1 MNFKVK
7 PTGDVMHASP
17 TETASTET
25 RSASIGGRLTAL
37 RDWAV
42 SPVSSSGERFMY
54 ILLFA
59 LLVAVR
65 IPRILLE
72 GRFWAEDGRIFYERA
87 WERPW
92 LDALFLPYTGY
103 LNLTANLA
111 GVFARHFA
119 PLPIAPYVTTGLA
132 LLIQC
137 VPAILIVT
145 SRLDWLQRRVV
156 LLIALLIVATPPDSE
171 EVWLNA
177 CSSQHHLALAA
188 AIILALETRSGLVG
202 ALQLGVLCIAPLSS
216 PASWVLVPLF
226 GLRSVIDRS
235 WPRAVQTLVLLAGV
249 TAQLALFFTSIDGR
263 VIGMPPSLFGAIVL
277 TKNIFA
283 PLLYAPG
290 WSIPIGFLAT
300 QFSTSGGPIW
310 CLVIVVV
317 LFAAAII
324 KAVLLP
330 EKSPLWFL
338 VSGATIAT
346 ASYVGAIGDK
356 LGMLAMIGGADRYA
370 FAPQVLFALA
380 VLSWCVVEQG
390 PVRIWA
396 RGAVAWLLIVGLA
409 EFPTKGW
416 QAGPPWPA
424 EVQKWQQN
432 PSYSLQIWPTGWDM
446 TLPPQ

>member
-1 MNFKVK
+1 MR
-7 PTGDVMHASP
+7 AAA
-17 TETASTET
+17 TETAET
-25 RSASIGGRLTAL
+25 RSASIGDRLTAL

-42 SPVSSSGERFMY
+42 TPVSSNAERVIY

-59 LLVAVR
+59 LLAAVR

-72 GRFWAEDGRIFYERA
+72 GRFWAEDGRIFYEHA
-87 WERPW
+87 WERPS

-111 GVFARHFA
+111 GVFAHFA

-132 LLIQC
+132 LLIPC

-188 AIILALETRSGLVG
+188 AIILVLEARSGLVG
-202 ALQLGVLCIAPLSS
+202 ALQLGVLCVAALSS

-235 WPRAVQTLVLLAGV
+235 WPRTVQTLVLLAGV
-249 TAQLALFFTSIDGR
+249 TAQLALFFTSIGPR
-263 VIGMPPSLFGAIVL
+263 AIGMPPSLFGAIVL
-277 TKNIFA
+277 TKNIIA
-283 PLLYAPG
+283 PLLYHSQA
-290 WSIPIGFLAT
+290 SILVSFFAAR
-300 QFSTSGGPIW
+300 FSALGGPIW

-317 LFAAAII
+317 LFAAAIMR
-324 KAVLLP
+324 AVLLT

-338 VSGATIAT
+338 ISGATIAT
-346 ASYVGAIGDK
+346 ASYAGAIGSK
-356 LGMLAMIGGADRYA
+356 LILLAVIGDDRYA
-370 FAPQVLFALA
+370 FAPQALFALA
-380 VLSWCVVEQG
+380 VLSWSVVEQG
-390 PVRIWA
+390 PVRVWA
-396 RGAVAWLLIVGLA
+396 RGAVAWLLIVGLM
-409 EFPTKGW
+409 EFPTKGI

-446 TLPPQ
+446 TLPPR

>member
-1 MNFKVK
+1 MRQMDEFKVT
-7 PTGDVMHASP
+7 PMGDVMHAAP
-17 TETASTET
+17 TET
-25 RSASIGGRLTAL
+25 RSTSIGDRLTAL
-37 RDWAV
+37 RDWAA
-42 SPVSSSGERFMY
+42 SPVSSNAERVMY

-72 GRFWAEDGRIFYERA
+72 GRFWAEEGRIFYERA

-111 GVFARHFA
+111 GVLARHFA

-156 LLIALLIVATPPDSE
+156 LLIALLIVATPPDSQ
-171 EVWLNA
+171 EVWLNTS
-177 CSSQHHLALAA
+177 SSQFHLVLAT
-188 AIILALETRSGLVG
+188 AIILAVETRSGLVG
-202 ALQLGVLCIAPLSS
+202 ALQLGVLCVAPLSC

-226 GLRSVIDRS
+226 GLRSAIDRS

-249 TAQLALFFTSIDGR
+249 IAQLALFFTSVGPR
-263 VIGMPPSLFGAIVL
+263 AIGMPPSLFGAIVL
-277 TKNIFA
+277 TKNIIA
-283 PLLYAPG
+283 PLLYHSQA
-290 WSIPIGFLAT
+290 SILIGSFAT
-300 QFSTSGGPIW
+300 RFSELGGPIW

-317 LFAAAII
+317 LFAAAIMR
-324 KAVLLP
+324 AVLLT

-338 VSGATIAT
+338 ISGATIAT
-346 ASYVGAIGDK
+346 ASYAGAIGSK
-356 LGMLAMIGGADRYA
+356 LILLAVIGDDRYA

-380 VLSWCVVEQG
+380 VLSWSIVEQG
-390 PVRIWA
+390 PVRVWA
-396 RGAVAWLLIVGLA
+396 RGAVAWLLIVGLM

-416 QAGPPWPA
+416 QTGPPWPA

-446 TLPPQ
+446 TLPPR

>member
-235 WPRAVQTLVLLAGV
+235 WPRAVQTLVLLTGV
-249 TAQLALFFTSIDGR
+249 TAQLALFFTSIGPR

-277 TKNIFA
+277 TKNIIA
-283 PLLYAPG
+283 PLLYHTHA
-290 WSIPIGFLAT
+290 SILVGFLAT
-300 QFSTSGGPIW
+300 RFSALGGPIW

-317 LFAAAII
+317 LLAAAIMR
-324 KAVLLP
+324 AVLLT

-338 VSGATIAT
+338 ISGATIAT
-346 ASYVGAIGDK
+346 ASYAGAIGSK
-356 LGMLAMIGGADRYA
+356 LTMLAAIGVDDRYA
-370 FAPQVLFALA
+370 FAPQALFALA
-380 VLSWCVVEQG
+380 VLSWSVV
-390 PVRIWA
+390 
-396 RGAVAWLLIVGLA
+396 
-409 EFPTKGW
+409 
-416 QAGPPWPA
+416 
-424 EVQKWQQN
+424 
-432 PSYSLQIWPTGWDM
+432 
-446 TLPPQ
+446 